1 MIEELAFYLMFP
13 FVRYAI
19 LVGVLVALSASLL
32 GVVLVLKRFSYI
44 GSGLSHVAFGT
55 YAIAMILGFVNDM
68 ILVMPLTIIIA
79 ILLIRSKQINI
90 KADASIAMVS
100 VSSLAIG
107 YFLMNVFSGSANI
120 SADVCSTLF
129 GSTSILTLTK
139 LDVALSIVMAISVIL
154 VFILSY
160 HRIFSMTFDEEYAN
174 VSGMNVDR
182 FNTAFSVVTAVVIV
196 LAMNLVGSLLITGLI
211 IFPALTAM
219 RLFHSFKRVVIATAI
234 ISIVGAFTGMIMAI
248 LFSSPVGSTIVIMY
262 LVFFGLAYFFSV
274 IGGKS

>member
-1 MIEELAFYLMFP
+1 MIEQLEFYLMFP

-68 ILVMPLTIIIA
+68 ILVMPLTVIIA

-107 YFLMNVFSGSANI
+107 YFLMNVFSGSVNI

-139 LDVALSIVMAISVIL
+139 LDVALSIAMAISVIL
-154 VFILSY
+154 VFVISY

-174 VSGMNVDR
+174 VSGMDVDG
-182 FNTAFSVVTAVVIV
+182 FNTVFSVVTAIVIV

-219 RLFHSFKRVVIATAI
+219 RLFNSFKRVVVATAI
-234 ISIVGAFTGMIMAI
+234 ISIIGAFMGMIMAI

-262 LVFFGLAYFFSV
+262 LVFFGLAYFISV